1 MWDCLVTTLGKTFF
15 LATWQG
21 QRKAPQK
28 ISPTLFFFMA
38 SSPYLSGRAIYGLQL
53 SHLSTKIFKQ
63 EMMGR
68 VCLAPFLMNEPRGTS
83 APHLLSAERL
93 PKNGPLFWF
102 GFPFWLG
109 LSRGYLC
116 LPATLSTTGMRCHEK
131 KEHGRCFPGR
141 TEAIWHEI
149 FQILPVG
156 LNISMPFH
164 SSFLISSLLPLISPL
179 ISSTHLFFLKETTTS
194 PPLQGF
200 LLCGC
205 FQCLVWVLPVGGTQ
219 VLKSILGS
227 NSNSSFIVMCP
238 WANYFNSQSL
248 SFLICEMEITLLTS

>member
-1 MWDCLVTTLGKTFF
+1 MTEAVVVPVMTSRCRGHRWDTACWVSCSMWDCLVTTLGKTFF

-28 ISPTLFFFMA
+28 ISPTFFFFMA
-38 SSPYLSGRAIYGLQL
+38 SSPYLSGRAVYGLQL

-63 EMMGR
+63 EMVGR

-102 GFPFWLG
+102 GFPFSLG
-109 LSRGYLC
+109 LSRGYLS

-141 TEAIWHEI
+141 TWGHLTRDFSNSPRRPQHFYALSL
-149 FQILPVG
+149 ILSH
-156 LNISMPFH
+156 LIS
-164 SSFLISSLLPLISPL
+164 SSSHLSPHLIYSSLLP
-179 ISSTHLFFLKETTTS
+179 
-194 PPLQGF
+194 
-200 LLCGC
+200 
-205 FQCLVWVLPVGGTQ
+205 
-219 VLKSILGS
+219 
-227 NSNSSFIVMCP
+227 
-238 WANYFNSQSL
+238 
-248 SFLICEMEITLLTS
+248 

>member
-1 MWDCLVTTLGKTFF
+1 MTEAVVVPVMTSRCRGHRWDTACWVCLVQCGTALSLLLEKTFF
-15 LATWQG
+15 LATWQR

-63 EMMGR
+63 EMVGR

-93 PKNGPLFWF
+93 PKNGPFSDLV
-102 GFPFWLG
+102 FPFPLG
-109 LSRGYLC
+109 LSRAYLS
-116 LPATLSTTGMRCHEK
+116 LPGTLSTTGMRCHEE

-149 FQILPVG
+149 FQILPGG

-200 LLCGC
+200 PLCGC
-205 FQCLVWVLPVGGTQ
+205 FQWEVHRFWSLFWVQ
-219 VLKSILGS
+219 IL
-227 NSNSSFIVMCP
+227 IHH
-238 WANYFNSQSL
+238 L
-248 SFLICEMEITLLTS
+248 